1 MTLEEVRKLRDQENN
16 NQLRHSS
23 LFENLTV
30 DENDNLYFINTKIR
44 ELVDTVSLFVKY
56 FAKKGGELV
65 QVSGKGSKED
75 PYLIDCEYGQGRLYK
90 LNKIFK
96 NLPKWVKKFEC
107 FGNCVGMAYV
117 MGKEDYIGKVIGGIY
132 DTGKPVMHAVLEIE
146 VDGVIC
152 IADFNF
158 NMIIEKDLYIKL
170 FNFEVLAETEFQKI
184 VEASDDLRHLQLTT
198 MYTVFAFNDLIDYL
212 HNEERQSTTPIENID

>member
-1 MTLEEVRKLRDQENN
+1 MTLEEVRDLRDLENH

-23 LFENLTV
+23 LAQNLTIEEK
-30 DENDNLYFINTKIR
+30 DKIYLINTRIR
-44 ELVDTVSLFVKY
+44 ELVDNVSLFVKY
-56 FAKKGGELV
+56 FAKQGGELV
-65 QVSGKGSKED
+65 QVSGSGTRED

-117 MGKEDYIGKVIGGIY
+117 LGQNHQGKVIAGIY
-132 DTGKPVMHAVLEIE
+132 DLGKPVMHAVIEIN
-146 VDGVIC
+146 VNGMTC

-158 NMIIEKDLYIKL
+158 NMVIEKDLYIKL
-170 FNFEVLAETEFQKI
+170 FNFEIMAETEFNKI
-184 VEASDDLRHLQLTT
+184 VQNSQHLRHCQLN
-198 MYTVFAFNDLIDYL
+198 TVFTAFAFDDLIDYL
-212 HNEERQSTTPIENID
+212 QDDARREISPLENID